1 MKFTIPDTGIR
12 YAAVRELVAIAT
24 GIALSQVSVHAWWL
38 ALAPALLGIILTR
51 WTKRFSLYLTLIAAA
66 FVFGQSRVPQT
77 PISRTYSTST
87 FKVLITEEPLI
98 TGRSTGVLLPP
109 YSGKV
114 SLLFK
119 DSLSSVHYG
128 DLLLL
133 RTKIKPF
140 SFPRNPVLT
149 DYNKILFRQGYVG
162 SATVKSGAIKIV
174 SRNHGNPLITQLIM
188 PARRYLFNLF
198 NRLIGG
204 TEGALLQA
212 ILSGE
217 KSGLPET
224 VCKAMSDSGTMH
236 ILAVSGLHVSI
247 VVFSL
252 WLLLNVL
259 RIRGWWRFGLLTLGT
274 LFYILVVGWRAS
286 AVRAGFMTWAALLS
300 SPTQRR
306 VSPISSLAV
315 SGILLLLLDP
325 FTLFNP
331 GAQLSFAATAGLITI
346 PPQLESLLKKITIPP
361 LLKNWF
367 IRPTLVSV
375 VATLATAPL
384 LLHHFFRFQPLT
396 FLANIL
402 LVPLTTV
409 ILPLGFLLAFVNLIT
424 PAIAALFA
432 ETLRFLL
439 QLMLLITNLFSNLK
453 WAIVEP
459 GKLSWF
465 GVFYLYGLILLS
477 LNYRKNWARTGFRLS
492 LLAGLCFLVWK
503 SALNNPKPQ
512 VTFLDPGRGD
522 AVLLE
527 DHQGRKLLIDAGIDN
542 TDVLRDFL
550 LCRGINRLDAVLI
563 THPDRDHYG
572 GLLDL
577 EPTQKINL
585 LLVPTLEGDSL
596 YQTLLRR
603 LQRSGTKIV
612 VVGKGASLAGFGFK
626 VDILW
631 PDAVTKWFY
640 SKKLIPTNPISI
652 VSRIEQNGFRMLFTG
667 DCEFPEVI
675 HPANLSGTVNLL
687 KSPHHGSRKGNKKQL
702 FEPLKPEYVV
712 VMGRYPT
719 PARLESLL
727 TTSGICYI
735 NTRAAGGLT
744 MKIPPKI
751 SRFSV
756 PTSNR

>member
-1 MKFTIPDTGIR
+1 MNFTIPDTGIR
-12 YAAVRELVAIAT
+12 YAAVRALVAIAT
-24 GIALSQVSVHAWWL
+24 GIALSQVSVLAWWS

-51 WTKRFSLYLTLIAAA
+51 WTRKFSLYLTLTAAA
-66 FVFGQSRVPQT
+66 FVFAQSREAQT
-77 PISRTYSTST
+77 PISRTYSIST

-98 TGRSTGVLLPP
+98 TGRATGVLLPP

-114 SLLFK
+114 SLFFK
-119 DSLSSVHYG
+119 DSLSRVHYG
-128 DLLLL
+128 DMLLL

-140 SFPRNPVLT
+140 SFPRNPGLA
-149 DYNKILFRQGYVG
+149 DYNKILLRQGYVG
-162 SATVKSGAIKIV
+162 SATVRFAAMKIV
-174 SRNHGNPLITQLIM
+174 SRNHGNLIITQLIM

-204 TEGALLQA
+204 TEGALLQG
-212 ILSGE
+212 ILLGE

-224 VCKAMSDSGTMH
+224 VRKAMSDSGTMH
-236 ILAVSGLHVSI
+236 LLAVSGLHVSI

-259 RIRGWWRFGLLTLGT
+259 RIRGWLRFGLLTIGA
-274 LFYILVVGWRAS
+274 LFYILIVGWRAS

-300 SPTQRR
+300 IPTQRR

-315 SGILLLLLDP
+315 SGIILLLLDP

-346 PPQLESLLKKITIPP
+346 PPQLESLLKKVTIPH

-367 IRPTLVSV
+367 IRPTLISV

-409 ILPLGFLLAFVNLIT
+409 TLPLGFFLAFVNLIT
-424 PAIAALFA
+424 PAIATLLA

-439 QLMLLITNLFSNLK
+439 QLMLSITNLFRNLK
-453 WAIVEP
+453 WAMVEP

-465 GVFYLYGLILLS
+465 GVFYLYGLILFGI
-477 LNYRKNWARTGFRLS
+477 NYRKNWAKTALHLS
-492 LLAGLCFLVWK
+492 LIAGLTFLVWK

-522 AVLLE
+522 ATLIE
-527 DHQGRKLLIDAGIDN
+527 DHLGRKLLIDAGIDN
-542 TDVLRDFL
+542 TNVLRDIL
-550 LCRGINRLDAVLI
+550 LCRGIKRLDAVLI

-572 GLLDL
+572 GILDL

-603 LQRSGTKIV
+603 LQHSGTKIV
-612 VVGKGASLAGFGFK
+612 VVGKGASLAGFGYK
-626 VDILW
+626 VDFLW
-631 PDAVTKWFY
+631 PDAVTQWFY

-652 VSRIEQNGFRMLFTG
+652 VTLIEQNGFKMLFTG
-667 DCEFPEVI
+667 DCEFPEVV

-702 FEPLKPEYVV
+702 FELLQPEYVV

-727 TTSGICYI
+727 TTNGITYI
-735 NTRAAGGLT
+735 NTRATGGIT
-744 MKIPPKI
+744 MRIPPTT
-751 SRFSV
+751 SPTSV